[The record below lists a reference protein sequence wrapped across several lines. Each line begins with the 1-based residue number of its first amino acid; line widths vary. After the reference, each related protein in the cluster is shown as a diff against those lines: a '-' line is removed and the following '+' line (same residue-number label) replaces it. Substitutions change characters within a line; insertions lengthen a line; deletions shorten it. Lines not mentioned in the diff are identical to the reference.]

1 MRVLMKLVKLR
12 DGPSELPAQQ
22 FDWQPRLPWIHIV
35 SDDANFLTSSLLNPS
50 RHIVLDLGLDGDA
63 SCFEVACHCLGSE
76 QAA

>member
-12 DGPSELPAQQ
+12 DKPSELPAQQ
-22 FDWQPRLPWIHIV
+22 FDSRPRLPGIHKV
-35 SDDANFLTSSLLNPS
+35 GDDANFLTSSLLNPS
-50 RHIVLDLGLDGDA
+50 RHVVLDLGLDWDA